1 MANKKDLPQWVLNKY
16 KRDVEYQK
24 KFVKQLK
31 VKLYRNTEQDIIDY
45 IESIPNKSGYIK
57 ELIKKDMKKHGG

>member
-1 MANKKDLPQWVLNKY
+1 MVNKKDLPQWVLNKY

-31 VKLYRNTEQDIIDY
+31 INLYRNTEQELIQY
-45 IESIPNKSGYIK
+45 IESLPNKSEYIK
-57 ELIKKDMKKHGG
+57 NLIKKDMKKHGG